1 MKKVKENE
9 AIRREPLKVC
19 VCVCIN
25 FFPSLSLAYRLLLR

>member
-9 AIRREPLKVC
+9 AIRRDPPKVR
-19 VCVCIN
+19 VCIN